1 MNWEEGPL
9 DWLPSDNQAK
19 EEGPKLSTFEFDHV
33 VCADS
38 SCTFIFKVY
47 KYPKEEE
54 EGQQSTAVATPEA
67 AAAKDTEATTMA
79 PKTDPSTMV

>member
-1 MNWEEGPL
+1 MNLEEGPL

-19 EEGPKLSTFEFDHV
+19 EEGQQMSTFEFDRV
-33 VCADS
+33 VCGDS
-38 SCTFIFKVY
+38 SCTFLFKVY

-54 EGQQSTAVATPEA
+54 EERQSTAAATSEAVAKHTA
-67 AAAKDTEATTMA
+67 ATTTV